1 VDKQS
6 AGEQHPQPTSRLVVD
21 VIRAL
26 RGWVVG
32 VAGGVFLFGCYL
44 GVSAEREPARQLPYL
59 ASGLGGLALVMF
71 GGALL
76 VADQIETVSRE
87 ERRTNYQVDELHQ
100 LIVAAAGAG
109 SAPSSGVTGD
119 TATPFSTGTAAD
131 AYDSVFAL
139 PVGRTYHRRTCE
151 MISEKR
157 AYPVDPE
164 QIAARDL
171 TACSICDPAIS
182 P

>member
-1 VDKQS
+1 
-6 AGEQHPQPTSRLVVD
+6 
-21 VIRAL
+21 
-26 RGWVVG
+26 
-32 VAGGVFLFGCYL
+32 
-44 GVSAEREPARQLPYL
+44 
-59 ASGLGGLALVMF
+59 MF

-87 ERRTNYQVDELHQ
+87 ERRTNYQVDELHR
-100 LIVAAAGAG
+100 LIVAAAGTG

-119 TATPFSTGTAAD
+119 TTTPFTTGTAAD
-131 AYDSVFAL
+131 AYDDDGVFAL

-151 MISEKR
+151 MISEKP